1 MSICISKFLLGTEK
15 NLICDKDTGLYSWS
29 SDVPNNTWF
38 YGNAPRH
45 ERSLNDLCLL
55 FHVNPRDKPPEKF
68 VSAYTAVGKPAGID
82 VPWHMSLPRK
92 AFQKFISDLVSDLWI
107 ALDSLDDTT
116 YIEKFLN
123 NRRTLGRLKPCKID
137 EKRLASLLRNQV
149 NPTLSSTLKS
159 FQPGKDGFVDPP
171 LYQQGSTGRTV
182 VKTGPK
188 ILTLKRDFR
197 KIFKSRYPG
206 GKVIQL
212 DYTSLEPRIMLSL
225 TGLEV
230 PEDVYDHIGN
240 KIGLEL
246 DRAKLKI
253 AVMGALYGISAVRL
267 QTMLSRTADASIVL
281 DKIKRS
287 FKINELAN
295 RLSRE
300 YEERGRIV
308 NYYGRP
314 LTFTKP
320 DKHLF
325 VSHYVQS
332 TGVDICLE
340 GFGKIIDYIDD
351 NKLRVDPIY
360 IIHDAL
366 LLDVAPEHAN
376 DIEAISKAG
385 SSASGFDT
393 FFPISISSPF

>member
-1 MSICISKFLLGTEK
+1 MCI
-15 NLICDKDTGLYSWS
+15 
-29 SDVPNNTWF
+29 
-38 YGNAPRH
+38 
-45 ERSLNDLCLL
+45 
-55 FHVNPRDKPPEKF
+55 RDR
-68 VSAYTAVGKPAGID
+68 
-82 VPWHMSLPRK
+82 PWHMSLPRK

-393 FFPISISSPF
+393 FFPIAISSPF